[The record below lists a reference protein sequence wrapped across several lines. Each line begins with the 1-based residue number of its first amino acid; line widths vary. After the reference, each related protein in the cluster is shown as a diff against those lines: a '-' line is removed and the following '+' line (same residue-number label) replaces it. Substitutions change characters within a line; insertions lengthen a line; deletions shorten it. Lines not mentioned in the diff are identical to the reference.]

1 MKAYGLT
8 LQLKDS
14 ADGIETYK
22 AHHREPWIEAL
33 DGLRTVGVEEMR
45 IFLLGRR
52 LFMYMETTDD
62 FDPARDF
69 ARYVEANPRAAEW
82 DELMRTFQEPV
93 HEAGEGEWW
102 AFMEPVFDL
111 EDHLPR

>member
-1 MKAYGLT
+1 MKTYGLT
-8 LQLKDS
+8 LQLKDD
-14 ADGIETYK
+14 AAGIEAYK
-22 AHHREPWIEAL
+22 AHHRQPWLEAL
-33 DGLRTVGVEEMR
+33 DGLRAVGINEMR

-62 FDPARDF
+62 FDPSRDF

-93 HEAGEGEWW
+93 AEAAAGEWW

-111 EDHLPR
+111 EEHLPR